1 MSNSTPVIGA
11 CLPVEQLSTYRDWLI
26 EKDRDLEIQSFT
38 QASVLDGDWRGL
50 VDEARRL
57 IDGHRG
63 RLGIHGPFWGLD
75 LGSSDPEIRRIVT
88 HRILQGL
95 DVCEALGARQMVLHS
110 PFSRWT
116 YNNFPR
122 YGAWRSGVHGAM
134 IETLEPAVKRAAETG
149 VTIALE
155 NIEDCDPS
163 ERVEVA
169 RSFDSPAI
177 AVSIDTGHA
186 ECARGVYGAPPVD
199 YYVRAAGDMLA
210 HVHLQD
216 CDGYADRH
224 WAMGQGTIR
233 WHSVFRALADIDAN
247 PHLVL
252 ELRDYSQIPTAMAFL
267 EGEGL
272 GQ

>member
-1 MSNSTPVIGA
+1 MSNSLPVIGA
-11 CLPVEQLSTYRDWLI
+11 CLPVEELATYRDWLI

-38 QASVLDGDWRGL
+38 QPDVLDGDWRPL
-50 VDEARRL
+50 AEEAKRR

-63 RLGIHGPFWGLD
+63 RVGIHGPFWGLD
-75 LGSSDPEIRRIVT
+75 LGSADPEIRKVVT
-88 HRILQGL
+88 RRILQGL
-95 DVCEALGARQMVLHS
+95 DVCEALDARVMVLHS

-122 YGAWRSGVHGAM
+122 YGAWRSGVYAAM
-134 IETLEPAVKRAAETG
+134 QETLAPAVARAADQG
-149 VTIALE
+149 VVIALE
-155 NIEDCDPS
+155 NIEDTDPM

-177 AVSIDTGHA
+177 AVSLDTGHA

-199 YYVRAAGDMLA
+199 YYVRAAGSLLA

-216 CDGYADRH
+216 ADGYADRH
-224 WAMGQGTIR
+224 WAIGEGTIR
-233 WHSVFRALADIDAN
+233 WHSVFRALAEVDAN

-252 ELRDYSQIPTAMAFL
+252 ELRDYARIPAAMAYL
-267 EGEGL
+267 EREGL